1 MISNKIK
8 NRIILSILTILF
20 VLTLPLNKDNFTIAF
35 PVSTDDNFVMMV
47 SSIRPLGPSRPS
59 FENLPQYVQNE
70 IRCLAHNIYFEA
82 RSEPTEGKMAVAH
95 VTLNRVNSPMFPKS
109 ICDVV
114 KQQRNK
120 TCQFSWWCDA
130 KLRAQS
136 INNMFSNKDL
146 YNEIKE
152 LAIHF
157 VLNREQITDITEGA
171 LFYHAVY
178 VNRNRLGSMPLVPT
192 ITIGQHAFYRM

>member
-1 MISNKIK
+1 MISI
-8 NRIILSILTILF
+8 NRIIVSILSIFLVIA
-20 VLTLPLNKDNFTIAF
+20 LPLNKIVNTVAF
-35 PVSTDDNFVMMV
+35 PVEIDDKTVMISNV
-47 SSIRPLGPSRPS
+47 KPLGPSRPS

-82 RSEPTEGKMAVAH
+82 RSEPLDGQKAVAH
-95 VTLNRVNSPMFPKS
+95 VTLNRAESSMFPKS
-109 ICDVV
+109 ICEVV

-130 KLRAQS
+130 RLRAQS
-136 INNMFSNKDL
+136 INNMLANKEL
-146 YNEIKE
+146 YNQIKE

-157 VLNREQITDITEGA
+157 VLDREQRKDFTDGA

-178 VNRNRLGSMPLVPT
+178 VKKSRLGYMQLVPT
-192 ITIGQHAFYRM
+192 VTIGQHMFYRM

>member
-1 MISNKIK
+1 MISKKIK

-35 PVSTDDNFVMMV
+35 PVNTDDNFVMI
-47 SSIRPLGPSRPS
+47 SSIRPS
-59 FENLPQYVQNE
+59 FESLPQYVQNE

-82 RSEPTEGKMAVAH
+82 RSEPIEGKMAVAH

-178 VNRNRLGSMPLVPT
+178 VNRNRLGSMLLVPT